1 MRLDNVKGYF
11 DVREYNAKKVRT
23 ERTMKAGDATITFD
37 VVFDG
42 QNLPE
47 QVAKHA
53 KAYEKDGNTR
63 FIVKMKISKS
73 TKWFERVNG
82 CVASVARPKN
92 AELDG
97 KRFECCV
104 DFRELNGDPNKQ
116 EACGYWVNGILFKE
130 DAGDMFADLNDPQP
144 DEPSRQQQEEAAA
157 EAAAEA
163 ASEAAAE
170 SVELP
175 F

>member
-23 ERTMKAGDATITFD
+23 ERTMKADDATITFD

-53 KAYEKDGNTR
+53 KSYEKDGNTR
-63 FIVKMKISKS
+63 FIVKMKISK
-73 TKWFERVNG
+73 TAKWFEQING
-82 CVASVARPKN
+82 HVTSVARPTN
-92 AELDG
+92 ADLDG
-97 KRFECCV
+97 NRFECCL

-130 DAGDMFADLNDPQP
+130 DAGDMFADLNDPQVE
-144 DEPSRQQQEEAAA
+144 EPSGEAAA
-157 EAAAEA
+157 EAAAEG
-163 ASEAAAE
+163 
-170 SVELP
+170 VELP

>member
-1 MRLDNVKGYF
+1 MRLDNAKGYF

-23 ERTMKAGDATITFD
+23 ERTMKADDATITFD
-37 VVFDG
+37 VVFNG
-42 QNLPE
+42 QDLPE

-53 KAYEKDGNTR
+53 KSYEKDGQTR
-63 FIVKMKISKS
+63 FIVKMKISK
-73 TKWFERVNG
+73 TAKWFEQVNG
-82 CVASVARPKN
+82 HVTNVARPTN
-92 AELDG
+92 ADLDG

-130 DAGDMFADLNDPQP
+130 DAGDMFADLNDPQHEEP
-144 DEPSRQQQEEAAA
+144 VAAVIDEPSD
-157 EAAAEA
+157 
-163 ASEAAAE
+163 
-170 SVELP
+170 VELD

>member
-23 ERTMKAGDATITFD
+23 ERTMKADDATITFD

-53 KAYEKDGNTR
+53 KSYGKDGNTR
-63 FIVKMKISKS
+63 FIVKMKISK
-73 TKWFERVNG
+73 TAKWFEQVNG
-82 CVASVARPKN
+82 HVTGVARPTN
-92 AELDG
+92 ADLDG
-97 KRFECCV
+97 KRFECCL
-104 DFRELNGDPNKQ
+104 DYRELNGDPNKQ

-130 DAGDMFADLNDPQP
+130 DDGDMFADLNDPQTEEQAASVI
-144 DEPSRQQQEEAAA
+144 DEPLD
-157 EAAAEA
+157 
-163 ASEAAAE
+163 
-170 SVELP
+170 VELE

>member
-11 DVREYNAKKVRT
+11 DVREYNSKKVRT
-23 ERTMKAGDATITFD
+23 ERTIKADDATITFD

-63 FIVKMKISKS
+63 FIVKMKISKRKFVIIK
-73 TKWFERVNG
+73 TE
-82 CVASVARPKN
+82 
-92 AELDG
+92 DG
-97 KRFECCV
+97 KRFECCL

-130 DAGDMFADLNDPQP
+130 DAGDMFADLNDPQTEEQAASVI
-144 DEPSRQQQEEAAA
+144 DEPSDVKLE
-157 EAAAEA
+157 
-163 ASEAAAE
+163 
-170 SVELP
+170 

>member
-23 ERTMKAGDATITFD
+23 ERTMKADDATITFD

-53 KAYEKDGNTR
+53 KSYEKDGQTR
-63 FIVKMKISKS
+63 FIVKMKISK
-73 TKWFERVNG
+73 TAKWFEQVNG
-82 CVASVARPKN
+82 HVTNVARPTN
-92 AELDG
+92 ADLDG
-97 KRFECCV
+97 KRFECCL

-144 DEPSRQQQEEAAA
+144 DEPSKQQQEETA
-157 EAAAEA
+157 EAAG
-163 ASEAAAE
+163 E

>member
-23 ERTMKAGDATITFD
+23 ERTMKADDATITFD

-42 QNLPE
+42 QDLPE
-47 QVAKHA
+47 QVAKYA
-53 KAYEKDGNTR
+53 KSYEKDGKTR
-63 FIVKMKISKS
+63 FIVKMKISK
-73 TKWFERVNG
+73 TAKWFEQING
-82 CVASVARPKN
+82 HVTSVARPTN
-92 AELDG
+92 ADLDG
-97 KRFECCV
+97 KRFECCL

-144 DEPSRQQQEEAAA
+144 DEPSKQQQEEAAA
-157 EAAAEA
+157 EAAAE
-163 ASEAAAE
+163 EAGE

>member
-11 DVREYNAKKVRT
+11 DVREYNSKKVRT
-23 ERTMKAGDATITFD
+23 ERTIKADDATITFD

-63 FIVKMKISKS
+63 FIVKMKISK
-73 TKWFERVNG
+73 TAKWFEQVNG
-82 CVASVARPKN
+82 RVTNVARPTN
-92 AELDG
+92 ADLDG
-97 KRFECCV
+97 KRFECCL

-130 DAGDMFADLNDPQP
+130 DAGDMFADLNDPQTEEQAASVI
-144 DEPSRQQQEEAAA
+144 DEPSDVKLE
-157 EAAAEA
+157 
-163 ASEAAAE
+163 
-170 SVELP
+170 

>member
-23 ERTMKAGDATITFD
+23 ERTVKADDATITFD
-37 VVFDG
+37 VVFNG
-42 QNLPE
+42 QDLPE

-53 KAYEKDGNTR
+53 KAYEKEGNTR
-63 FIVKMKISKS
+63 FIVKMKISK
-73 TKWFERVNG
+73 TAKWFEQING
-82 CVASVARPKN
+82 HVTNVARPSN
-92 AELDG
+92 ADLDG
-97 KRFECCV
+97 KRFECCL
-104 DFRELNGDPNKQ
+104 DYRELNGDPSKQ

-130 DAGDMFADLNDPQP
+130 DDSDMFADLNDQQPGEPQP
-144 DEPSRQQQEEAAA
+144 STQQQA
-157 EAAAEA
+157 EAAAED
-163 ASEAAAE
+163 AAAAAGE

>member
-23 ERTMKAGDATITFD
+23 ERAIKSDDVTITFD
-37 VVFDG
+37 VVFNG
-42 QNLPE
+42 QDLPD

-53 KAYEKDGNTR
+53 KSYEKDGVTR
-63 FIVKMKISKS
+63 FIVKMKISK
-73 TKWFERVNG
+73 TAKWFEQING
-82 CVASVARPKN
+82 HVTNVARPTN

-97 KRFECCV
+97 KRFECCL

-130 DAGDMFADLNDPQP
+130 DTGDMFADLNDPQEY
-144 DEPSRQQQEEAAA
+144 EPAAPVAPA
-157 EAAAEA
+157 EDM
-163 ASEAAAE
+163 SVGD
-170 SVELP
+170 VELD